1 MTVIKIKR
9 RRIIIRKFN
18 LILIRATVLMI
29 ITLIIEIVN
38 NDDNIVLDINSNS
51 NKVKIMIIKLIIKY
65 DKLIREVI

>member
-9 RRIIIRKFN
+9 RRIIRKFN

-38 NDDNIVLDINSNS
+38 NDDYIVFDINSNS

>member
-9 RRIIIRKFN
+9 RRMIIRKFN

-38 NDDNIVLDINSNS
+38 NDDNIVFDINSNS

-65 DKLIREVI
+65 DKLTREVI